1 LRLQVLCVGR
11 LKAGPERQLVA
22 RYSERIG
29 PAGRAVG
36 LGPLDVREIAES
48 SARRPN
54 DRKIDEALRIAGLLP
69 EGAALWA
76 LDAKG
81 ASLTSE
87 DFSREIAKS
96 RDEGSSSLAF
106 AIGGADGLD
115 ESLRQRANRL
125 IGFGSLTLPHQ
136 LIRVLLLE
144 QIYRAT
150 TILSGHPYHRG

>member
-29 PAGRAVG
+29 PAGRSIG
-36 LGPLDVREIAES
+36 LGPIDVREIAES
-48 SARRPN
+48 GARRPN
-54 DRKIDEALRIAGLLP
+54 DRKIDEALRLAALVS
-69 EGAALWA
+69 EGSALWA
-76 LDAKG
+76 LDEKG
-81 ASLTSE
+81 TSLTSE
-87 DFSREIAKS
+87 DFARDLAKLREDGTSA
-96 RDEGSSSLAF
+96 LAF

-125 IGFGSLTLPHQ
+125 IAFGAMTLPHQ
-136 LIRVLLLE
+136 LVRGLLLE

-150 TILSGHPYHRG
+150 TILSGHPYHRV

>member
-22 RYSERIG
+22 RYSERIA
-29 PAGRAVG
+29 PAERGAG
-36 LGPLDVREIAES
+36 LGPVEVREIPES
-48 SARRPN
+48 GARRPN
-54 DRKIDEALRIAGLLP
+54 DRKIDEALGLAALLP
-69 EGAALWA
+69 EGSALWA
-76 LDAKG
+76 LDEKG

-87 DFSREIAKS
+87 DFARNIAQLRNGGVS
-96 RDEGSSSLAF
+96 TLAF

-125 IGFGSLTLPHQ
+125 ISFGAMTLPHQ
-136 LIRVLLLE
+136 LVRVLLLE

-150 TILSGHPYHRG
+150 TILSGHPYHRR

>member
-29 PAGRAVG
+29 PVGRSVG
-36 LGPLDVREIAES
+36 LGPIDVREIAES
-48 SARRPN
+48 GARRPD
-54 DRKIDEALRIAGLLP
+54 DRKIDEALRITAVPP
-69 EGAALWA
+69 EGDTLWA
-76 LDAKG
+76 LDEKG
-81 ASLTSE
+81 TNLTSE
-87 DFSREIAKS
+87 AFARDIANL
-96 RDEGSSSLAF
+96 RDGGTSALAF

-115 ESLRQRANRL
+115 DSLQGRANRL
-125 IGFGSLTLPHQ
+125 IAFGAMTLPHQ
-136 LIRVLLLE
+136 LVRVLLLE

>member
-11 LKAGPERQLVA
+11 LKPGPERQLVA

-29 PAGRAVG
+29 GVGRLVG
-36 LGPLDVREIAES
+36 LGALDVRDLEEGR
-48 SARRPN
+48 ARRPD
-54 DRKIDEALRIAGLLP
+54 DRKIDEALRLAALLA
-69 EGAALWA
+69 EGSVLWA
-76 LDAKG
+76 LDESG
-81 ASLTSE
+81 ANLTSE
-87 DFSREIAKS
+87 EFA
-96 RDEGSSSLAF
+96 RDIGKLRDQGTPTLTF

-115 ESLRQRANRL
+115 ESLRQRANR
-125 IGFGSLTLPHQ
+125 IIAFGLMTLPHQ

>member
-29 PAGRAVG
+29 PAGRSIG
-36 LGPLDVREIAES
+36 LGPIDVREIAES
-48 SARRPN
+48 GARRPN
-54 DRKIDEALRIAGLLP
+54 DRKIDEALRLAALVS
-69 EGAALWA
+69 EGSALWA
-76 LDAKG
+76 LDEKG
-81 ASLTSE
+81 TSLTSE
-87 DFSREIAKS
+87 DFARELAKLREDGTS
-96 RDEGSSSLAF
+96 ALAF

-125 IGFGSLTLPHQ
+125 IAFGAMTLPHQ
-136 LIRVLLLE
+136 LVRGLLLE

-150 TILSGHPYHRG
+150 TILSGHPYHRV